1 MLRQRL
7 LKNSPPRMISR
18 PPLPCAVIL
27 RRCCSPVARPR
38 FLAAP
43 TSMPG
48 DLCDR
53 CHVNLARCQRRARRR
68 ACPATAQSRRLL
80 ARASAAD
87 RDPRRLRAWGLRSLH
102 RARERRDRSFLP
114 DARGADPRR
123 VRRNHRGII
132 RQRRDRRSAGR
143 FSRAQ
148 CVAMRVLH
156 AGNADGRAGSI
167 ETACRAGPG
176 ADTRAS
182 FRQLLPLHR
191 LSGDCRCGRDHGAGA
206 HGEHAMIVASANP
219 EGLSVLD
226 RPNSYIGKVVP
237 RPNLERLM
245 QGRGLYVSD
254 MVLPRMAHVVF
265 LRSPHAHARITGI
278 DAAAARRVPGVVAIV
293 TGEALAAVITPWVGV
308 LSHLKGLKSAPQ
320 HAIAIDHVRWQGE
333 AVAAVVATSRAVA
346 EDAAEIVSVE
356 YQELDAVT
364 DMRTALDPETPVI
377 HSSLGDN
384 LAFERN
390 LDAGAVDAAFAE
402 SDAVVEADF
411 IFGRHTGVTLEPR
424 SVVADW
430 NAAEARLTIYQGTQA
445 PHMVQNIAALHLG
458 LTDSQVRV
466 VCKDVGGSFGI
477 KVHIYADEMATYA
490 LSKLLL
496 RPVKFVADRVESFNT
511 DIHARDHRCKG
522 RIGVKRDGTIT
533 AFEIDAL
540 TGIGP
545 YSMYPRTS
553 AIEANQVV
561 NLVGGPYVTKNY
573 RARARVVF
581 QNKNVMCQYRAV
593 GHPIAVA
600 VTEGLV
606 ELAAAKIGMDPLEL
620 RRRNLIADDA
630 HPSSGPS
637 GIKFEALS
645 NHAAMDKL
653 VKMMD
658 YNALRAEQAALRS
671 KNIHRGIGIA
681 SFIEVT
687 NPSAAFYG
695 VGGAR
700 ISSQDGVAVRLDAT
714 GSVICQ
720 TSITEQGQGSESLT
734 AQIVGSVLGVSM
746 ERVRVILGDT
756 DHTPYGGGTR
766 ASRGAGIGGEAA
778 LQAAKILRKNVLDV
792 AAAILQSSPAELDIV
807 NDAIVSAV
815 DGSSRI
821 DLKEL
826 SRIVYFRPDT
836 LPPGI
841 QPELM
846 ATRHFVP
853 REYPFAFTNGVQA
866 SWLEVDTD
874 TGFVKL
880 LRHWVVEDCG
890 TIINPQLVDEQ
901 IRGGV
906 VQGLGAALFEKCIY
920 DERGQLT
927 NANMADYL
935 VPMSGEMPDID
946 VGHVV
951 SPTLET
957 ELGAKGAGE
966 AGTAGAAAAVA
977 NAVNDALKP
986 FGAIIS

>member
-1 MLRQRL
+1 MTR
-7 LKNSPPRMISR
+7 R
-18 PPLPCAVIL
+18 P
-27 RRCCSPVARPR
+27 
-38 FLAAP
+38 
-43 TSMPG
+43 T
-48 DLCDR
+48 DR
-53 CHVNLARCQRRARRR
+53 
-68 ACPATAQSRRLL
+68 
-80 ARASAAD
+80 
-87 RDPRRLRAWGLRSLH
+87 
-102 RARERRDRSFLP
+102 
-114 DARGADPRR
+114 
-123 VRRNHRGII
+123 
-132 RQRRDRRSAGR
+132 
-143 FSRAQ
+143 
-148 CVAMRVLH
+148 
-156 AGNADGRAGSI
+156 
-167 ETACRAGPG
+167 ET
-176 ADTRAS
+176 
-182 FRQLLPLHR
+182 
-191 LSGDCRCGRDHGAGA
+191 
-206 HGEHAMIVASANP
+206 
-219 EGLSVLD
+219 LSVLD
-226 RPNSYIGKVVP
+226 RPNSYIGKTVP
-237 RPNLERLM
+237 RPNLDRLM

-254 MVLPRMAHVVF
+254 MELPRMAHVVF
-265 LRSPHAHARITGI
+265 LRSPHAHARIMAIEVT
-278 DAAAARRVPGVVAIV
+278 AAKSLPGVIAVV
-293 TGEALAAVITPWVGV
+293 TGKELAAVITPWVGV

-320 HAIAIDHVRWQGE
+320 SAIAIDRVCWQGE
-333 AVAAVVATSRAVA
+333 AVAAIVASSRAAA
-346 EDAAEIVSVE
+346 EDAAEHVVVE
-356 YQELDAVT
+356 YQELNAVT
-364 DMRTALDPETPVI
+364 DMRTALDPQTLVI
-377 HSSLGDN
+377 HPSLGDN

-390 LDAGAVDAAFAE
+390 HDAGAVDQALAD
-402 SDAVVEADF
+402 SDEVVEADF
-411 IFGRHTGVTLEPR
+411 VFGRHTGVTLEPR
-424 SVVADW
+424 AVLADW

-458 LTDSQVRV
+458 LQEQQVRV

-490 LSKLLL
+490 LSKML
-496 RPVKFVADRVESFNT
+496 RRPIKFVADRIESFNT
-511 DIHARDHRCKG
+511 DIHARDHRCAGK
-522 RIGVKRDGTIT
+522 IGVKRDGTIT
-533 AFEIDAL
+533 AFQIDDL

-561 NLVGGPYVTKNY
+561 NLVGGPYATKNY

-593 GHPIAVA
+593 GHPIACS

-606 ELAAAKIGMDPLEL
+606 DLAAMKIGMDPVEI

-630 HPSSGPS
+630 YPCASPS
-637 GIKFEALS
+637 GLRFEKLS
-645 NHAAMDKL
+645 HHASLDKL
-653 VKMMD
+653 LDMMD
-658 YNALRAEQAALRS
+658 YEGLRAEQAELR
-671 KNIHRGIGIA
+671 KRKIHRGIGIA

-700 ISSQDGVAVRLDAT
+700 ISSQDGVAVRLDAQ

-746 ERVRVILGDT
+746 DRVRVILGDT
-756 DHTPYGGGTR
+756 DNTPYGGGTW

-778 LQAAKILRKNVLDV
+778 LQATKVLRKNILDV
-792 AAAILQSSPAELDIV
+792 AAAILQSTPAELDIV
-807 NDAIVSAV
+807 NNSVVNAD
-815 DGSSRI
+815 DGMPRI
-821 DLKEL
+821 EL
-826 SRIVYFRPDT
+826 RELARIVYFRPDT
-836 LPPGI
+836 LPPGV

-866 SWLEVDTD
+866 SWLEVDTE

-906 VQGLGAALFEKCIY
+906 VQGLGAALFEKCVY

-935 VPMSGEMPDID
+935 VPMSGEMPDIY

-951 SPTLET
+951 SPAAES

-966 AGTAGAAAAVA
+966 AGTAGAAAAVT
-977 NAVNDALKP
+977 NAVNDALRP
-986 FGAIIS
+986 FGTIVTEIPLTPQVILTALGRI